1 MRQNKT
7 RYAILGM
14 LSRQDMSGYDI
25 KKALQIGMRT
35 FWNESNG
42 QIYPIMKDLAAAGLA
57 GKSVER
63 QEGKPDRHVYAITET
78 GRKEL
83 LDWLNSPA
91 ETPKF
96 RLEFLLK
103 LIFGYETTIEAN
115 IGHLEALR
123 AQQQEQMEE
132 FRAIEQRMPDACC
145 DNLHAQYGLL
155 TLRCGFRV
163 TQALLDWAE
172 EEIAYLSDLK
182 AAEQRMEVN
191 YESIDTQWLAR
202 AERHG

>member
-7 RYAILGM
+7 RYAVLGM

-25 KKALQIGMRT
+25 KKALEMGMRT

-42 QIYPIMKDLAAAGLA
+42 QIYPIMKELAAAGLA
-57 GKSVER
+57 RKSVER
-63 QEGKPDRHVYAITET
+63 HEGKPDRHLYAITEA

-91 ETPKF
+91 EAPKF

-103 LIFGYETTIEAN
+103 LIFGYETTVDAN
-115 IGHLEALR
+115 IQHLEDLR
-123 AQQQEQMEE
+123 KQQQEQMEE
-132 FRAIEQRMPDACC
+132 FRAIEQRMPGDCC
-145 DNLHAQYGLL
+145 DNMHARYGGL
-155 TLRCGFRV
+155 TLRCGIRV

-172 EEIAYLSDLK
+172 EEIASLNELK
-182 AAEQRMEVN
+182 AAEHRK
-191 YESIDTQWLAR
+191 ES
-202 AERHG
+202 E